1 MIPKG
6 NPSSYRE
13 NGFELANS
21 NLVVDTVAILAQ
33 GTPRAV
39 AASQAFCF
47 SHHCDVGAIHVRF
60 SNCAYC
66 PRVVSFPICCIIQT
80 LTDDPDL
87 RAPTANR
94 SCFQA
99 GSSTSRARSCW
110 LRAHKPKKNMEFTT
124 EDKLSRCYTNRSL
137 CSCTRMTCAHR
148 GVKVSGSGADLW
160 IGPLYIAVA

>member
-1 MIPKG
+1 MYAFRIVHT
-6 NPSSYRE
+6 
-13 NGFELANS
+13 A
-21 NLVVDTVAILAQ
+21 LVLCHFQSA
-33 GTPRAV
+33 
-39 AASQAFCF
+39 
-47 SHHCDVGAIHVRF
+47 
-60 SNCAYC
+60 
-66 PRVVSFPICCIIQT
+66 VSF
-80 LTDDPDL
+80 
-87 RAPTANR
+87 R
-94 SCFQA
+94 QA